1 MTNYRT
7 KYIKIYLWQAIS
19 IILGFASLFIV
30 VPYLSSNKTLYGIYS
45 VCTSLTI
52 FLSYADLGFLSSGL
66 KYAAE
71 YYIRGE
77 KAEEVKVIGFTAI
90 LMLIV
95 FLVIDAVFVF
105 LGFNPQILIPEL
117 EANTDNYR
125 IAQTLIFL
133 LASGCPLIIIQ
144 RVLSII
150 FTIRVEDYKYQR
162 ITIFAGLLR
171 ITAAVILFSGGKYR
185 VVEYY
190 AFYQFV
196 NLLIV
201 IVALISIKRYGYN
214 VKSLIRAVRFDKGI
228 FKKEIS
234 LSMASF
240 LFMISMLLYNE
251 LDQIAIS
258 NIFGIQ
264 AVALYAAAFSIMTFI
279 RTYSSL
285 VYSPYSSRYNHYI
298 GIRNYHGLVEF
309 TKKMVRMFGPIL
321 VLPIVNVAL
330 FSDAFVVSWL
340 GEEYTEAAILVSF
353 LVLSYTPNFMTQ
365 PLSCYMTASEKNK
378 KIVTGAILL
387 PLVYWGGI
395 IVLSQLLDVKSFAI
409 MKFAA
414 PALLVFFYW
423 GVISQDVR
431 KLGFA
436 FLNPWK
442 ILGNLLVPI
451 AVAVLMSY
459 ALHPYMRYAHDRLSL
474 FINILFIGVATI
486 ISLASS
492 LVTNKDLREQLRI
505 VFNKFIAVFIK

>member
-1 MTNYRT
+1 MANYRA
-7 KYIKIYLWQAIS
+7 KYINIYIWQAIS

-77 KAEEVKVIGFTAI
+77 KDEEVKVVGFTAF

-95 FLVIDAVFVF
+95 FLVIDSVFVF
-105 LGFNPQILIPEL
+105 LGFNPKILIPEL
-117 EANTDNYR
+117 EVNTESYR

-133 LASGCPLIIIQ
+133 LASGCPLIICQ

-162 ITIFAGLLR
+162 ITILAGLLR
-171 ITAAVILFSGGKYR
+171 ISAAILLFSDGKYR

-190 AFYQFV
+190 AFYQLV
-196 NLLIV
+196 NLSIV
-201 IVALISIKRYGYN
+201 IVALISIRQYDYSIQSL
-214 VKSLIRAVRFDKGI
+214 VKAVRFDKEI

-234 LSMASF
+234 LSIASF
-240 LFMISMLLYNE
+240 LFMLSMLLYNE

-258 NIFGIQ
+258 NIYGIQ

-279 RTYSSL
+279 RTFSSL
-285 VYSPYSSRYNHYI
+285 VYSPYSSRYNHYT
-298 GIRNYHGLVEF
+298 GVKDYQGLVDF

-330 FSDAFVVSWL
+330 FSDAFVASWL
-340 GEEYTEAAILVSF
+340 GDEYAEAAILVSF

-378 KIVTGAILL
+378 KIVMGAILL
-387 PLVYWGGI
+387 PLVYWTGI
-395 IVLSQLLDVKSFAI
+395 VILCHILDVKSFAI

-414 PALLVFFYW
+414 PALLVFYYW
-423 GVISQDVR
+423 RVISQDV
-431 KLGFA
+431 KNIGFS

-442 ILGNLLVPI
+442 LLGNLMLPV
-451 AVAVLMSY
+451 AVAVVMSLV
-459 ALHPYMRYAHDRLSL
+459 LHPYLHYTHTKTSL
-474 FINILFIGVATI
+474 FINILYIGVATI
-486 ISLASS
+486 VSLASS
-492 LVTNKDLREQLRI
+492 LITNKDIREQVRI
-505 VFNKFIAVFIK
+505 VMVKIHFKIKQ